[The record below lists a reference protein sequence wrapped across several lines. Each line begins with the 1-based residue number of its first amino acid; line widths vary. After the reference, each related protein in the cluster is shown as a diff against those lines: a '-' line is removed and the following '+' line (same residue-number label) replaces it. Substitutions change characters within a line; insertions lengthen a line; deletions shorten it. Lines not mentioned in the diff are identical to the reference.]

1 MAKSRGSA
9 DKAKAGFLS
18 EIAAH
23 VRQAAAAAGLE
34 VDATRV
40 SAVLDGDV
48 LVMASGAEPRATKDG
63 GRIVGFIH
71 ISTPEHAAFRL
82 EEKNVK
88 LAAGNYLVEF
98 GKDGSIRLRG
108 VGGGGAIA
116 IAPADTVP
124 QDTGGGPLKCGTSTR
139 IVIRGYPGG
148 KICLYLVCEGTWWY
162 PLGCFTIRPPKF
174 PWPF

>member
-1 MAKSRGSA
+1 MRHRSRTLLGCFFASLLM
-9 DKAKAGFLS
+9 G
-18 EIAAH
+18 
-23 VRQAAAAAGLE
+23 G
-34 VDATRV
+34 
-40 SAVLDGDV
+40 AVHGQ
-48 LVMASGAEPRATKDG
+48 G
-63 GRIVGFIH
+63 GTSPGY
-71 ISTPEHAAFRL
+71 
-82 EEKNVK
+82 KNVK